1 MKSQLKTERQAHH
14 DQPYFEQFDNFT
26 LAAMG
31 FNLTDDAYDELTH
44 TRDLCLDADTAWN
57 LSASIANANMALR
70 VLVLRLSS
78 GTAEARAAGVYP
90 MEGETLQ

>member
-1 MKSQLKTERQAHH
+1 MKPQFKPERQAHH
-14 DQPYFEQFDNFT
+14 DQSYFEQFDNLT

-44 TRDLCLDADTAWN
+44 TQDLRLNADTAWN
-57 LSASIANANMALR
+57 LSASIANANMAIR

-78 GTAEARAAGVYP
+78 GSEEALRAGVRP
-90 MEGETLQ
+90 AGETLQ

>member
-1 MKSQLKTERQAHH
+1 MSAQIKIERQVAH
-14 DQPYFEQFDNFT
+14 DQQYFEQFDNLT

-31 FNLTDDAYDELTH
+31 YNLTDEAYDELTH
-44 TRDLCLDADTAWN
+44 SRNLLLEPDTAWN

-78 GTAEARAAGVYP
+78 SSGGARAAGVYP

>member
-1 MKSQLKTERQAHH
+1 MKSQLKTERQVHH
-14 DQPYFEQFDNFT
+14 DQSYFEQFDNFT

-44 TRDLCLDADTAWN
+44 TQDLRLDADTAWN

-90 MEGETLQ
+90 MPGETLQ

>member
-1 MKSQLKTERQAHH
+1 MKHQVIAERQVHH
-14 DQPYFEQFDNFT
+14 DQPYFEQFDNLT

-44 TRDLCLDADTAWN
+44 TQDLRLDADTAWN

-78 GTAEARAAGVYP
+78 GTAEARAAGVSP
-90 MEGETLQ
+90 MPGETLQ

>member
-1 MKSQLKTERQAHH
+1 MSAQFQVDRQVRH
-14 DQPYFEQFDNFT
+14 DQSYFEQFNNFT

-44 TRDLCLDADTAWN
+44 VQDQRLDDDTAWN
-57 LSASIANANMALR
+57 LAASIANANMALR

-78 GTAEARAAGVYP
+78 GSAEAQAAGVYP
-90 MEGETLQ
+90 MAGEVLQ

>member
-1 MKSQLKTERQAHH
+1 MKSQPKIERQVHH
-14 DQPYFEQFDNFT
+14 DQPYFEKFDNLT

-31 FNLTDDAYDELTH
+31 FNLTDDACDELTH
-44 TRDLCLDADTAWN
+44 TQDLRLDADTAWN

-90 MEGETLQ
+90 LLGETLQ

>member
-1 MKSQLKTERQAHH
+1 MKRQFKPERQAHH
-14 DQPYFEQFDNFT
+14 DQSYFEQFDNLT

-44 TRDLCLDADTAWN
+44 TQNLRLNSDTAWN

-78 GTAEARAAGVYP
+78 SPVEALRAGVRP
-90 MEGETLQ
+90 AGETLQ